1 MMEHTEDFFFSL
13 SFAEADTTSTV
24 IEPKQRGDLFFP
36 HGNPAFF
43 VSFHETNYREKLEK

>member
-1 MMEHTEDFFFSL
+1 MMEDTEELLFSL

-36 HGNPAFF
+36 HCNLAFF